1 MDMGARLNLN
11 VARKCTH
18 ESETRKG
25 FEHHG
30 AWAVHQCLVI
40 NCFAAAHRPACQRRG
55 RNWWR
60 QHQ

>member
-30 AWAVHQCLVI
+30 AWAVHQCL
-40 NCFAAAHRPACQRRG
+40 
-55 RNWWR
+55 
-60 QHQ
+60 